1 MNNPLLFN
9 AAFSGIAGGCDAER
23 WITNGAD
30 LNLNQAIQAASL
42 AIDSFIPPI
51 VGGAT
56 ASQSK
61 LLQSI
66 CEGIFSSRYLQ
77 DTNPLS
83 YTVIAQSIANNFNAA
98 QLNLVPVIPPIPS
111 GVLHEIRYTITNAA
125 TQDST
130 TLIPGIA
137 QVVLAR
143 LIVTIPYSSG
153 ATISIGQ
160 MGSIALLQATTDNLA
175 TVANTYNVEQ
185 DTAWGGIDLAIRTT
199 INGTPAAGAGFVIV
213 FYCVPNG

>member
-56 ASQSK
+56 TSQSE

-98 QLNLVPVIPPIPS
+98 QSNLVPIIPPIPS
-111 GVLHEIRYTITNAA
+111 GVIRIREIPFTF
-125 TQDST
+125 SSG
-130 TLIPGIA
+130 TLVIEP
-137 QVVLAR
+137 
-143 LIVTIPYSSG
+143 VTIG
-153 ATISIGQ
+153 TI
-160 MGSIALLQATTDNLA
+160 IALAQITIIIPFQLGSTVQFGTTASPTMFLNLNSDDTGNANSYNELEVVTIASNDSLILTVNATGLI
-175 TVANTYNVEQ
+175 
-185 DTAWGGIDLAIRTT
+185 GS
-199 INGTPAAGAGFVIV
+199 GTLYFEVQT
-213 FYCVPNG
+213 